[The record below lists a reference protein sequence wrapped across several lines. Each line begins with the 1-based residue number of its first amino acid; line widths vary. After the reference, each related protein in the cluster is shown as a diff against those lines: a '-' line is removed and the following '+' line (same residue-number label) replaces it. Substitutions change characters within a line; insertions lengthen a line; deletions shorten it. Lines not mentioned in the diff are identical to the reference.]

1 MIAEQQTQC
10 PAEIR
15 VFIIEDETLLREL
28 YSEYVLVLGN
38 YKIIGSCEDGSVALK
53 HCLEAQPDVVILD
66 LCLPEVSGLE
76 ILVLLKRKLPGI
88 KVVISTGK
96 VSGET
101 IRRAIFA
108 QADGFI
114 EKTGGL
120 KKIKNAFS
128 AVERGERYFSPQVRK
143 LAGLSV
149 RDPQYSF
156 P

>member
-53 HCLEAQPDVVILD
+53 RCLETKPDVVILD
-66 LCLPEVSGLE
+66 LCLLEVSGLE

-96 VSGET
+96 VSAET
-101 IRRAIFA
+101 IRHAIFA

-114 EKTGGL
+114 EKPVG
-120 KKIKNAFS
+120 
-128 AVERGERYFSPQVRK
+128 
-143 LAGLSV
+143 
-149 RDPQYSF
+149 
-156 P
+156 